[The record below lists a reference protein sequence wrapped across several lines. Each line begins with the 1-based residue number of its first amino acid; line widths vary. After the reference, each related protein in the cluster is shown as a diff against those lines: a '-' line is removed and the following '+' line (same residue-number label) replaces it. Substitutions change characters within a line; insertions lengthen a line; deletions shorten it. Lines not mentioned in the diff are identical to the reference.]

1 MIIKDSKP
9 GILILNFPVVTRN
22 YSCETLAQNNL
33 GNAEREKKLMLEVET
48 KTKQNYKSN

>member
-9 GILILNFPVVTRN
+9 GILMLNFPVVTRN

-33 GNAEREKKLMLEVET
+33 GNAQRKKLKLEI

>member
-33 GNAEREKKLMLEVET
+33 CNAQIKKII
-48 KTKQNYKSN
+48 NA